1 MGTPLHIALRYLFAR
16 KRHNVINIISII
28 SAAGIAIGSMALVL
42 IVSVYNGFDNS
53 IKNIYE
59 SYKADFVITP
69 TIGKTF
75 EVNPQTLSELEK
87 IPHILQASTILQE
100 NAYVRYDNREAIVQ
114 IKGVNPQYLN
124 HSHILENVV
133 EGEPRFFHGEN
144 RYAVVGQPL
153 AYHLSLKSRF
163 ITPLEIYFPQKTGTI
178 SVVNPLEG
186 LNTITVRPSATIK
199 TENQNQDNILYLDSQ
214 SAHALTGTPE
224 NHFSNIEIYL
234 APDSMPS
241 LTPRKLKEIAKSLEK
256 IFPGC
261 SVKDKQQQNS
271 TLYKVIKA
279 EKFAVY
285 LILFFVIIIIS
296 INIFSCLSM
305 LVTEKREDIE
315 TYLSIGATKELV
327 GKIFHLHGFLISLAG
342 CSIGTIVG
350 ITLALIQQK
359 FGIITIS
366 GSYIIDAYPIDV
378 RILDILIIFAG
389 VTGIGF
395 IISYLPMKNFF
406 KN

>member
-1 MGTPLHIALRYLFAR
+1 MRTPLHIALRYLFAR

-42 IVSVYNGFDNS
+42 IMSVYNGFDNS
-53 IKNIYE
+53 IREIYE
-59 SYKADFVITP
+59 SYKADFVISPVT
-69 TIGKTF
+69 GKTF
-75 EVNPQTLSELEK
+75 EVTPEALAEIGQ
-87 IPHILQASTILQE
+87 IPDVAQASTVLLE

-114 IKGVNPQYLN
+114 IKGVNPLYLSYN
-124 HSHILENVV
+124 HITENIV

-178 SVVNPLEG
+178 SVVNPLDG
-186 LNTITVRPSATIK
+186 LNTLPLRPSATIK
-199 TENQNQDNILYLDSQ
+199 TENQTQDNILYMDSQ
-214 SAHALTGTPE
+214 SAHELTGTPE
-224 NHFSNIEIYL
+224 NHYSNIEVYL
-234 APDSMPS
+234 TPDSRS
-241 LTPRKLKEIAKSLEK
+241 AITPRKMKTIAQSMEK

-261 SVKDKQQQNS
+261 IVKDKQQQNS

-285 LILFFVIIIIS
+285 LILFFVILIIS

-315 TYLSIGATKELV
+315 TYLSLGATKELV
-327 GKIFHLHGFLISLAG
+327 GKIFHLHGFLISLTG
-342 CSIGTIVG
+342 CSIGTFLGIV
-350 ITLALIQQK
+350 LALIQLK
-359 FGIITIS
+359 FEIISIS
-366 GSYIIDAYPIDV
+366 GSYLIDAYPVDV
-378 RILDILIIFAG
+378 RIMDILIIFAG
-389 VTGIGF
+389 VTAIGF
-395 IISYLPMKNFF
+395 IISYLPMKKFF

>member
-1 MGTPLHIALRYLFAR
+1 MNTPLHIALRYLFAK

-42 IVSVYNGFDNS
+42 ILSVYNGFDNS

-69 TIGKTF
+69 SVGKTF
-75 EVNPQTLSELEK
+75 EVTPENLAQIEDIK
-87 IPHILQASTILQE
+87 HIAQASTVLAE
-100 NAYVRYDNREAIVQ
+100 NAYIKYDNREAIVQ
-114 IKGVNPQYLN
+114 IRGVNNLYLKHN
-124 HSHILENVV
+124 HILENII
-133 EGEPRFFHGEN
+133 EGSPEFFHGETK
-144 RYAVVGQPL
+144 YAVVGQPL
-153 AYHLSLKSRF
+153 AYHLALKTRF
-163 ITPLEIYFPQKTGTI
+163 ITPLEIYFPQKSGTI
-178 SVVNPLEG
+178 SVVNPLDG
-186 LNTITVRPSATIK
+186 LNNLILRPSSVIK
-199 TENQNQDNILYLDSQ
+199 TGSENQENIIYIDDE
-214 SAHALTGTPE
+214 SAHKLTGTPQ
-224 NHFSNIEIYL
+224 SRYSSIEVYL
-234 APDSMPS
+234 APYNKQNLNQREM
-241 LTPRKLKEIAKSLEK
+241 KEISQSLKK
-256 IFPGC
+256 IFPQC

-315 TYLSIGATKELV
+315 TFLSLGATKELII
-327 GKIFHLHGFLISLAG
+327 KIFHLHGFLISLTG
-342 CSIGTIVG
+342 CTIGTCIG
-350 ITLALIQQK
+350 IILAAIQQK
-359 FGIITIS
+359 FKIISIS
-366 GSYIIDAYPIDV
+366 GSYIIDAYPIDL
-378 RILDILIIFAG
+378 RFTDILIIFIG

-395 IISYLPMKNFF
+395 IISWLPMKKIF

>member
-1 MGTPLHIALRYLFAR
+1 MRTPLHIALRYLFAR

-42 IVSVYNGFDNS
+42 IMSVYNGFDNS
-53 IKNIYE
+53 IREIYE
-59 SYKADFVITP
+59 SYKADFVISPAT
-69 TIGKTF
+69 GKTF
-75 EVNPQTLSELEK
+75 EASPQELDEIEK
-87 IPHILQASTILQE
+87 IPHIALASTVLEE

-114 IKGVNPQYLN
+114 IKGVNPLYLN
-124 HSHILENVV
+124 HNHILDNIV
-133 EGEPRFFHGEN
+133 EGEPKFFHGEN

-153 AYHLSLKSRF
+153 AYHLALKSRF
-163 ITPLEIYFPQKTGTI
+163 ITPLEIYFPKKNGNI

-186 LNTITVRPSATIK
+186 LNTLTLRPSAIVR
-199 TENQNQDNILYLDSQ
+199 TENQTQDNILYLDSQ
-214 SAHALTGTPE
+214 SAHELTGTTE
-224 NHFSNIEIYL
+224 NHYSNIEVYL
-234 APDSMPS
+234 LPDSKLT
-241 LTPRKLKEIAKSLEK
+241 LTPHKMKGIAQALEK

-285 LILFFVIIIIS
+285 LILFFVILIIS

-305 LVTEKREDIE
+305 LVTEKQEDIE
-315 TYLSIGATKELV
+315 TYLSLGATKELV
-327 GKIFHLHGFLISLAG
+327 GKIFHLHGFLISLTG

-350 ITLALIQQK
+350 IVLALIQQK
-359 FGIITIS
+359 FEIISIS
-366 GSYIIDAYPIDV
+366 GSYLIDAYPVDV
-378 RILDILIIFAG
+378 RIIDILIIFIG

-395 IISYLPMKNFF
+395 IISYLPMKKFF

>member
-1 MGTPLHIALRYLFAR
+1 MRTPLHIALRYLFAR

-42 IVSVYNGFDNS
+42 IMSVYNGFDNS
-53 IKNIYE
+53 IREIYE
-59 SYKADFVITP
+59 SYKADFVISPVT
-69 TIGKTF
+69 GKTF
-75 EVNPQTLSELEK
+75 EVTPEALAEIGQ
-87 IPHILQASTILQE
+87 IPDVAQASTVLLE

-114 IKGVNPQYLN
+114 IKGVNPLYLSHN
-124 HSHILENVV
+124 HITENIV

-178 SVVNPLEG
+178 SVVNPLDG
-186 LNTITVRPSATIK
+186 LNTLTLRPSATIK
-199 TENQNQDNILYLDSQ
+199 TENQTQDNILYLDSQ
-214 SAHALTGTPE
+214 SAHELTGTPE
-224 NHFSNIEIYL
+224 SHYSNIEVYL
-234 APDSMPS
+234 TPDSRS
-241 LTPRKLKEIAKSLEK
+241 AITPRKMKAIAQSMEK

-261 SVKDKQQQNS
+261 IVKDKQQQNS

-285 LILFFVIIIIS
+285 LILFFVILIIS

-315 TYLSIGATKELV
+315 TYLSLGATKELV
-327 GKIFHLHGFLISLAG
+327 GKIFHLHGFLISLTG
-342 CSIGTIVG
+342 CSIGTFLGIV
-350 ITLALIQQK
+350 LALIQQK
-359 FGIITIS
+359 FEIISIS
-366 GSYIIDAYPIDV
+366 GSYLIDAYPVDV
-378 RILDILIIFAG
+378 RIMDILIIFAG
-389 VTGIGF
+389 VTAIGF
-395 IISYLPMKNFF
+395 IISYLPMKKFF

>member
-1 MGTPLHIALRYLFAR
+1 MNTPLHIALRYLFAK

-42 IVSVYNGFDNS
+42 ILSVYNGFDNS

-75 EVNPQTLSELEK
+75 EVSPETITRAEEIES
-87 IPHILQASTILQE
+87 ISQANAVLAE
-100 NAYVRYDNREAIVQ
+100 NAYVKYGNREAIVQ
-114 IKGVNPQYLN
+114 VIGVNPLYLR
-124 HSHILENVV
+124 HKHIQENVV
-133 EGEPRFFHGEN
+133 EGSPEFFHGET

-153 AYHLSLKSRF
+153 AYHLALKSRF
-163 ITPLEIYFPQKTGTI
+163 ITPLEIYFPQKTATI
-178 SVVNPLEG
+178 SVVNPLDG
-186 LNTITVRPSATIK
+186 LNSLTLRPSAVVK
-199 TENQNQDNILYLDSQ
+199 TENQNQENIIYIDDT
-214 SAHALTGTPE
+214 SAHQLTGTPE
-224 NHFSNIEIYL
+224 NQYSSIEVYIS
-234 APDSMPS
+234 PDNKAD
-241 LTPRKLKEIAKSLEK
+241 LRPRKIKEIAKSLEE
-256 IFPGC
+256 IFPQC
-261 SVKDKQQQNS
+261 SIKNKQQQNS

-315 TYLSIGATKELV
+315 TYMSLGATKELV
-327 GKIFHLHGFLISLAG
+327 GRIFHLHGFLISITG
-342 CSIGTIVG
+342 CTIGTIVG
-350 ITLALIQQK
+350 IALALAQQE
-359 FGIITIS
+359 FGLVSIS
-366 GSYIIDAYPIDV
+366 GSFIIDAYPIDL
-378 RILDILIIFAG
+378 RFTDILIIFAG

-395 IISYLPMKNFF
+395 IISYIPMKKFF